1 MTILHKT
8 YIIPQEEVIVDAT
21 RKSIISFPEIAIREL
36 LANAMIH
43 QDLQQRGTN
52 PMVEIFSN
60 RIEFSNAGGPLLAI
74 ERIVDTVSVSRNE
87 NIAGFLHR
95 CGICEERGS
104 GYDKIIEATGK
115 NKLLAPRI
123 KNQSNQFTK
132 AILFAKIPFE
142 MITKKDRIRT
152 CYMQA
157 CLAYVNCNA
166 INNSDIRA
174 VFGLSSKESYKASRV
189 IKDSLE
195 ARKLSL

>member
-1 MTILHKT
+1 
-8 YIIPQEEVIVDAT
+8 
-21 RKSIISFPEIAIREL
+21 
-36 LANAMIH
+36 
-43 QDLQQRGTN
+43 
-52 PMVEIFSN
+52 MVEIFSN
-60 RIEFSNAGGPLLAI
+60 RIEFSNAGGPLVAI
-74 ERIVDTVSVSRNE
+74 ERIVDTVPVSRNE
-87 NIAGFLHR
+87 NIAGFLHK

-115 NKLLAPRI
+115 NELLAPRI
-123 KNQSNQFTK
+123 ENQSNQFTK

-142 MITKKDRIRT
+142 MITKEDRIRT

-157 CLAYVNCNA
+157 CLAYVNFNA

-195 ARKLSL
+195 AQKIKPLDENTAPRYMKYIPYWA